1 MLQALAF
8 QMMIVVDMSKYGVSF
23 GVKLSTMMCFAL
35 LFSGEEMDLIAGNKS
50 DFSKIFFVQPDCSIV
65 RTVESL
71 QSIREQ

>member
-8 QMMIVVDMSKYGVSF
+8 QMMIVVDMSKYGV

-35 LFSGEEMDLIAGNKS
+35 LFSGEEMDLIVGNKS
-50 DFSKIFFVQPDCSIV
+50 DFSKIFFVQSDCSIV
-65 RTVESL
+65 RTLESL